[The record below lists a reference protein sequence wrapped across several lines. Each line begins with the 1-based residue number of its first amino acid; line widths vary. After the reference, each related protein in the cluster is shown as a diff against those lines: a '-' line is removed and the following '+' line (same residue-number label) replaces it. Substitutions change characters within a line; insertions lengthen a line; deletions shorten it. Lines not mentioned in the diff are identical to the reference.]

1 MLNQSRGH
9 TLTLQPTWRFPRA
22 ASAVP
27 RRRNLS
33 HCKCRETSERERE
46 LFLRRQLWRGI
57 IIGGGGGGGN
67 DDLRSRGRGGSE
79 ARSVRPVGAAE
90 T

>member
-1 MLNQSRGH
+1 MNQSRGH
-9 TLTLQPTWRFPRA
+9 SICTRHGGSRAPRPPT
-22 ASAVP
+22 
-27 RRRNLS
+27 RRRYLS
-33 HCKCRETSERERE
+33 HSQCRETSERERE

-57 IIGGGGGGGN
+57 IIGGGGGGN
-67 DDLRSRGRGGSE
+67 DPRSRGRDGSE

>member
-1 MLNQSRGH
+1 MNQSRGH
-9 TLTLQPTWRFPRA
+9 SLCTRHGGSRAPRPPT
-22 ASAVP
+22 
-27 RRRNLS
+27 RRRYLS
-33 HCKCRETSERERE
+33 HSQCRETSERERE

-57 IIGGGGGGGN
+57 IIGGGGGN
-67 DDLRSRGRGGSE
+67 DDLRSRGRDGSE